1 MRSVFIAICFV
12 LLAIPGWSA
21 VHADPGTAPERVSR
35 GSSLDEGMGAVVISI
50 RSALYLEDRLDVFFL
65 REGGEISNDAD
76 VVRFDR
82 KQGMLAL
89 GNDTAGHKVRAYQLT
104 PGTYRLVAHG
114 VSCPKVPAENERCLV
129 DASLLF
135 GKEEISRPSRGYS
148 DIAPSFEVRAGEV
161 TFAGDFALTA
171 RNTIEWSQIPDDEL
185 KRVRGRFDE
194 LPRAPDPA
202 IPEEFELKYPVTAR
216 SLRDDWNR
224 RY

>member
-135 GKEEISRPSRGYS
+135 GKEEISRPSRGYP

-171 RNTIEWSQIPDDEL
+171 HLIPPSP
-185 KRVRGRFDE
+185 KSSSSN
-194 LPRAPDPA
+194 
-202 IPEEFELKYPVTAR
+202 IR
-216 SLRDDWNR
+216 SPHAACAMIGTGVI
-224 RY
+224 